1 MTGTLA
7 QTPASPA
14 ESPRHRVVSPVVLLA
29 LVSLFYG
36 LAQLT
41 VVSVH
46 MGIGWDESIYASQYA
61 AHTPPADFSAPRA
74 QGMPLLVAPVVAL
87 TDSVVALRAYL
98 TVLSSLALFGAFLVW
113 TRVRRGYAVPLAAAL
128 FAGCWLSLFYGN
140 EAMPNL
146 YVALGTVAATG
157 FFLIDRSRAVTTGR
171 GSRAAAAGLAGS
183 LAAVSLMRPSDA
195 LVVAVPMAAM
205 ALLVRPRRIPSLA
218 AILIGLGVGWGE
230 WLIEAELRFG
240 GVAARMRGAEEA
252 NLTGLTVSVLEH
264 ARALDGPS
272 LCRWNVDCGD
282 VSPVALAWW
291 LTIPLITL
299 VGLWAAWRDHR
310 PGPVLLATAT
320 GLAIAAPY
328 LFYVDYAAPR
338 FLMPAYALLSIPIAE
353 GAIALARAGRP
364 PLRHV
369 AAALAGVGLLAHF
382 ALQGTYAYRMSAITF
397 ERRERVDLATEELR
411 RMGVRAPCVVYGQ
424 SGVQIGYML
433 GCRSQGLT
441 RGFPAEQPPRVR
453 QALKDGVQL
462 VMVYSGARPPGYAA
476 DWRMV
481 KLPGGWRARF
491 APSGG

>member
-1 MTGTLA
+1 MTGTL
-7 QTPASPA
+7 QRTPPSPA
-14 ESPRHRVVSPVVLLA
+14 RAARHLITRPPVLLA
-29 LVSLFYG
+29 LVCLAYG
-36 LAQLT
+36 LTQLIM
-41 VVSVH
+41 VSVH
-46 MGIGWDESIYASQYA
+46 MGIGWDESIYASQFA

-87 TDSVVALRAYL
+87 TDSVVALRVYL

-113 TRVRRGYAVPLAAAL
+113 TRVRPGYAVPLAAAL

-157 FFLIDRSRAVTTGR
+157 FFLLGSSRGAT
-171 GSRAAAAGLAGS
+171 AGLAGS
-183 LAAVSLMRPSDA
+183 LAAVSLIRPSDA
-195 LVVAVPMAAM
+195 LVAAVPMAVA
-205 ALLVRPRRIPSLA
+205 ALLARPRRISSLA
-218 AILIGLGVGWGE
+218 AVLAGLGVGWGE

-240 GVAARMRGAEEA
+240 GVAARMRGAGEA

-282 VSPVALAWW
+282 VSPVALTWW
-291 LTIPLITL
+291 LAIPLMTA
-299 VGLWAAWRDHR
+299 VGLWAAWRERR
-310 PGPVLLATAT
+310 PGPVVLVTVT
-320 GLAIAAPY
+320 GLAMAASY

-338 FLMPAYALLSIPIAE
+338 FLMPTYALLSLPIAV

-364 PLRHV
+364 PLRYAAV
-369 AAALAGVGLLAHF
+369 AFVGAGLLAHF
-382 ALQGTYAYRMSAITF
+382 ALQGTYAYHLSAGTY
-397 ERRERVDLATEELR
+397 ERREEVRLATEELR

-424 SGVQIGYML
+424 SGVQVGYML

-441 RGFPAEQPPRVR
+441 RGFPAAQPPRVR

-462 VMVYSGARPPGYAA
+462 VMVYSGARPPRYATE
-476 DWRMV
+476 WRVV

-491 APSGG
+491 APVGTS